1 MIVKEGYMAI
11 KDEKGTVMRCS
22 YQSKKDAN
30 ELLGRMMNQD
40 ISWKI
45 KLFSIDVKMLEGKDR
60 METRTYSV
68 VSTSTSSTNSLLVLV
83 FIIVALVISASPLTS
98 IKL

>member
-1 MIVKEGYMAI
+1 MERKEVAWKDGLIVREMIVKEGYMAI

-60 METRTYSV
+60 GKWRQ
-68 VSTSTSSTNSLLVLV
+68 
-83 FIIVALVISASPLTS
+83 
-98 IKL
+98 